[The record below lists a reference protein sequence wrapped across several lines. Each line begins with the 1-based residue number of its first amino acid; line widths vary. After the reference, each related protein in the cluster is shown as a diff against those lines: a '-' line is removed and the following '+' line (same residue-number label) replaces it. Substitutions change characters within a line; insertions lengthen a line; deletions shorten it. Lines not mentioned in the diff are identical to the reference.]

1 MSMIGNSWHVGVVSW
16 LVGQL
21 SRSLGMGGLS
31 AVQDI
36 IDATTPGQAR
46 DFCSMLLRPPH
57 QGRLGTGD
65 SDSAVK
71 LVRKCFGFSSMKGE
85 DLMVHT
91 GTDPAPKYFRLR
103 ASVPGRLWRWRDI
116 SGWRWRRSG
125 EHINLLELRAILT
138 SIKWKLSRSRRWGV
152 RFLHLTDSMVCMHA
166 LTRGRSSSKKLRPI
180 IVRLNAL
187 MLAGDLHPLWG
198 YIHTSQNPAD
208 RPSRR
213 PVRKKWGK

>member
-1 MSMIGNSWHVGVVSW
+1 MPKGDQRGENYEDIRMSMIGNSWHVGVVSW

-65 SDSAVK
+65 SDAAEK

-116 SGWRWRRSG
+116 SGWRWRHSG

-138 SIKWKLSRSRRWGV
+138 SIKWKLSRSRMWGV

-180 IVRLNAL
+180 
-187 MLAGDLHPLWG
+187 
-198 YIHTSQNPAD
+198 
-208 RPSRR
+208 
-213 PVRKKWGK
+213 